1 MNTAGG
7 LLLFLAGSFALVIA
21 TILISPLQYLTGAFV
36 IFLFMAGLFYAWY
49 NAIRQGN
56 KISKEQRK
64 LEEEKPTTQDSH
76 A

>member
-36 IFLFMAGLFYAWY
+36 IFLFMGGLFYAWY
-49 NAIRQGN
+49 NTIRQGN
-56 KISKEQRK
+56 KISKEQGR
-64 LEEEKPTTQDSH
+64 LEEEKPAQESH